1 MVIIRA
7 HTQRE
12 KNIKNETFYQ
22 ISPEKEP
29 QSSISCLYVFDCL
42 YVFCIFWFTTR
53 KHSHSCLKL
62 KTTGRGV
69 PRDHSDTVRS
79 GNHMNIMSGFFIMY

>member
-12 KNIKNETFYQ
+12 KNMKHFIKFLQKKTPIIHLLFV
-22 ISPEKEP
+22 
-29 QSSISCLYVFDCL
+29 CFWLFVCFLYFLVYNKKAFAQLSEIKD
-42 YVFCIFWFTTR
+42 
-53 KHSHSCLKL
+53 H
-62 KTTGRGV
+62 GRGV